1 MWGAISMSFGAMSEI
16 VYLLAEDTES
26 DAVLVKME
34 MERHTGAKLLAVRDG
49 QEAIDYLLGTPPYND
64 RKQFPLPDIIVMD
77 LKMPRLSGFDF
88 LQWRRTEAPLE
99 LRVIPVIVFSGSD
112 LQRDVWRAY
121 ELGANRYMVKPND
134 LATFRKQ
141 LSSMCEN
148 WGHYTQLVRRGR
160 SPALGDSLL

>member
-121 ELGANRYMVKPND
+121 ELGANRYMQKPSD
-134 LATFRKQ
+134 LADLREQ
-141 LSSMCEN
+141 LSTMVKS
-148 WGHYTQLVRRGR
+148 WGRFTKLPQPGAGPRRL
-160 SPALGDSLL
+160 SAAV